1 MFGEQLNLHKQFEE
15 AETNEQ
21 AKVDREVVA
30 SGQTEA
36 ENKAEEKL
44 IAETKTEAPLA
55 SASEVE
61 ILDGKTV
68 YDLIRAG
75 QLNTVEDFAPFKK
88 QLDFYAQRY
97 QELNQRFQ
105 AMSPGPEKEKLYWL
119 RINPESLDEEK
130 YRGLAQLFIRFQEVK
145 QGRIEKVLTR
155 TIKKDDK
162 PKISSV
168 DDKPKI
174 SVIKKSNKDLEFKD
188 DDRPDPYG
196 DIYPFSR
203 RWRQKRR

>member
-1 MFGEQLNLHKQFEE
+1 MFGEQLNLHKQFQE
-15 AETNEQ
+15 ADAKNQ
-21 AKVDREVVA
+21 AEVDKEVVVNK
-30 SGQTEA
+30 QTEA
-36 ENKAEEKL
+36 ENKTEEKL
-44 IAETKTEAPLA
+44 IAEIKTEAPLTP
-55 SASEVE
+55 ASEVE

-75 QLNTVEDFAPFKK
+75 QLNTIEDFAPFKK

-130 YRGLAQLFIRFQEVK
+130 YRGLAQLFIHFQEIK
-145 QGRIEKVLTR
+145 RGNIEKLAPR
-155 TIKKDDK
+155 IIKKDDK
-162 PKISSV
+162 PKIV
-168 DDKPKI
+168 VADKA
-174 SVIKKSNKDLEFKD
+174 SEDLEFKD
-188 DDRPDPYG
+188 DDKPDPYG

-203 RWRQKRR
+203 RWRQKKR